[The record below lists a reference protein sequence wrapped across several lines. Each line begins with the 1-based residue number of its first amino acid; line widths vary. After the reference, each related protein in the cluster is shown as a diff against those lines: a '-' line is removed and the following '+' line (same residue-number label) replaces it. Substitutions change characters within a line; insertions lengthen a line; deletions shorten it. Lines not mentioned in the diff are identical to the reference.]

1 MKWFFDTSVLI
12 PVFMEDHEHHEAS
25 LAAFVAADKKQAC
38 CAAHSLAEL
47 YSVLTRLPGNRL
59 SGEQVL
65 LFLEAIEEHLT
76 LITLDSWEYYS
87 AIREAAGVG
96 IVGGDA
102 LRRSARALR
111 TEGCRRGD
119 LHLVPAAFPK
129 IGSRGRKEDQDA
141 VNAGREPA

>member
-1 MKWFFDTSVLI
+1 VKWFFDTSVLI

-25 LAAFVAADKKQAC
+25 LRAFIAADRKQAC

-76 LITLDSWEYYS
+76 VIALDSREYYS
-87 AIREAAGVG
+87 AIREAAASG
-96 IVGGDA
+96 IVGGMLYDA
-102 LRRSARALR
+102 LLARCARKAGAEVIYTWNVQHFRRLGPEVASR
-111 TEGCRRGD
+111 TMT
-119 LHLVPAAFPK
+119 P
-129 IGSRGRKEDQDA
+129 
-141 VNAGREPA
+141 

>member
-76 LITLDSWEYYS
+76 LITLDSREYYS
-87 AIREAAGVG
+87 AIREAAVAG
-96 IVGGDA
+96 IVGGMLYDA
-102 LRRSARALR
+102 LLARCARKAAAEVIYTWNLQHFRRLGPQVAKRIQ
-111 TEGCRRGD
+111 T
-119 LHLVPAAFPK
+119 P
-129 IGSRGRKEDQDA
+129 
-141 VNAGREPA
+141 

>member
-1 MKWFFDTSVLI
+1 VKWFFDTSVLI

-25 LAAFVAADKKQAC
+25 LTAFIAVDKKQAC

-76 LITLDSWEYYS
+76 VIALDSREYYS
-87 AIREAAGVG
+87 AIREAAASG
-96 IVGGDA
+96 IVGGMLYDA
-102 LRRSARALR
+102 LLARCARKAAAEVIYTWNVQHFRRLGPEVASR
-111 TEGCRRGD
+111 TRT
-119 LHLVPAAFPK
+119 P
-129 IGSRGRKEDQDA
+129 
-141 VNAGREPA
+141 

>member
-25 LAAFVAADKKQAC
+25 LTAFIHADKKQAC

-76 LITLDSWEYYS
+76 VIALDSREYYS
-87 AIREAAGVG
+87 AIREAAASG
-96 IVGGDA
+96 IVGGMLYDA
-102 LRRSARALR
+102 LLARCARKAAAEVIYTWNVQHFRRLGPEVANR
-111 TEGCRRGD
+111 TKT
-119 LHLVPAAFPK
+119 P
-129 IGSRGRKEDQDA
+129 
-141 VNAGREPA
+141 